1 MIDVVCLSL
10 SGSPLAWQ
18 ILSFIIHSSSHTLAR
33 SIRRGWG
40 RGLSLNFF
48 CPLDGRC
55 RCTQPDIIQTARSF
69 CPSGQLISVRPER
82 PTESWQYLFGLPP
95 RHICVL
101 DDRRLGPLLL
111 HLLHKMKRVVLR
123 RFRFLRN
130 RVSGS
135 FAFLAHFWGIGT
147 GIGIKWIVKG
157 IEKES
162 FSDFYEPRK
171 E

>member
-101 DDRRLGPLLL
+101 DARRLGRCFTPTSQDEESSAETIPIPEESCFWFLCL
-111 HLLHKMKRVVLR
+111 
-123 RFRFLRN
+123 FGSFLRN
-130 RVSGS
+130 WNGNWN
-135 FAFLAHFWGIGT
+135 L
-147 GIGIKWIVKG
+147 
-157 IEKES
+157 KES
-162 FSDFYEPRK
+162 
-171 E
+171 